1 MIPNRFPGAIPR
13 HHHPKPS
20 LARRF
25 VQSTLTLGLAALTSL
40 STASAAT
47 WDTVPLGGG
56 GYVTGIV
63 SNSDASA
70 IYLRT
75 DVGGAFRWVPAA
87 DGNNG
92 SWRSLSDAH
101 VPFGTDGAETVMN
114 IESIAID
121 PNNLDRVYTASGDAL
136 WISDDR
142 GETWD
147 VIPDSPVVR
156 TQGNG
161 EFRWCGERLAVDPN
175 NSNILWFGSRGNG
188 LQKGVK
194 QANGSWVW
202 TVVPATALPW
212 GQVVVTTPY
221 PKDKGGVM
229 FVTCDKNTTST
240 ILYAAVHDTVGS
252 TGGVYRSTDGGGT
265 WTKLG
270 VSPAATLY
278 PRRAQ
283 VAGDGTLYVTAG
295 TAGVYKMART
305 GATLDKIT
313 TLPVKEYTALAID
326 PQNSQ
331 VVYVADAASATVLR
345 TSNAGSSWLS
355 QTSFG
360 ARQEPDGIFAV
371 TGYWFGATA
380 ALMVNPTNSNE
391 LWATDY
397 FGAARTRTA
406 QNIGG
411 TPAST
416 WNMLQKN
423 QEETVVL
430 ALKNAPAGAKLVAG
444 IADVGGFRYTD
455 LSLRPYGAG
464 GNRFDDLPKGNYT
477 GLDFSE
483 SNPNV
488 WATTWVNP
496 EGQSH
501 GGTGSF
507 SLDGGVT
514 WQSFGK
520 IEQRTVAAG
529 TANTWIEWDV
539 APYLKQHLGGPVT
552 LILRNSTET
561 NAGLTFNSREGAN
574 APQLLINGSTTV
586 LASADAVVRDGTY
599 GAVNDGTGTALF
611 TKMSSASG
619 YTRWSYLKFDLT
631 GVSSVT
637 TGKLRLY
644 LTASDTVP
652 TAVAVYANDVT
663 SWTETGLTWNN
674 RPLFNGRAN
683 TYVSTPPSALT
694 ASGGG
699 GRIVVSATDAGNFVW
714 LPIGAGTPAYYTKD
728 RGVTWTASTGAPN
741 STITGIYTNGN
752 SPAYSALP
760 LAADRVNGNLYS
772 VAFSAWDNA
781 ISKTKHVFYKSTNGG
796 QTWAA
801 TGAVILNDSYNARTP
816 QLVAAPVADDLWFCD
831 DGTYNG
837 NGGGL
842 WRSTNGCTSLSKLTT
857 ATKVTAISF
866 GKASPGSSAPYAV
879 YIYGYAGSPSTQG
892 VYRSED
898 LGASWIKLANP
909 TIEGMPVLAGDRQNA
924 GSVFLGTGGRG
935 IFHYNSGTANLVPV
949 ADAFVRD
956 GSFATTNA
964 GNDPTLLVKLDGGGY
979 TRWSYLKF
987 DISGLSGTVTSG
999 KLRLTLTSPATSA
1012 TPVALYSCTDT
1023 TWIEG
1028 NGGTDN
1034 TPTGE
1039 LTWNVKPASAA
1050 SALVTVTIPANA
1062 ATGAVYELDVTSYI
1076 QQQKTAG
1083 ATAVTFVLKGTTSGS
1098 AYVVGF
1104 GSRETATAPE
1114 LNLILAP

>member
-1 MIPNRFPGAIPR
+1 M
-13 HHHPKPS
+13 
-20 LARRF
+20 
-25 VQSTLTLGLAALTSL
+25 LGVTALVSA
-40 STASAAT
+40 STALAAT

-56 GYVTGIV
+56 GYATGIV
-63 SNSDASA
+63 SNANASA

-87 DGNNG
+87 DGDNG
-92 SWRSLSDAH
+92 SWRSLSDYQ
-101 VPFGTDGAETVMN
+101 VPFGTPGAASVMN
-114 IESIAID
+114 VESIATD

-136 WISDDR
+136 WISDDK

-147 VIPDSPVVR
+147 VIPDSPVVN
-156 TQGNG
+156 TEGNA

-175 NSNILWFGSRGNG
+175 DSNILWFGSRESG
-188 LQKGVK
+188 LHKGVK

-212 GQVVVTTPY
+212 GQVVVQSPPRT
-221 PKDKGGVM
+221 KGGVM
-229 FVTCDKNTTST
+229 FVTADKNTNAT
-240 ILYAAVHDTVGS
+240 ILYAGVHDTVGS
-252 TGGVYRSTDGGGT
+252 TGGVYRSTDGGTT
-265 WTKLG
+265 WTQLG
-270 VSPAATLY
+270 VSTGATLY
-278 PRRAQ
+278 PRRGQ

-295 TAGVYKMART
+295 TAGVYKIART
-305 GATLDKIT
+305 GTTLDMIT
-313 TLPVKEYTALAID
+313 TLPVKQYTGVAVD

-331 VVYVADAASATVLR
+331 VVYVVDAASATVLR

-360 ARQEPDGIFAV
+360 TRQEPDGTLSV

-380 ALMVNPTNSNE
+380 ALMVNPANSNE

-397 FGAARTRTA
+397 FGAFRTRTA

-411 TPAST
+411 SPASI
-416 WNMLQKN
+416 WNTLQKG

-430 ALKNAPAGAKLVAG
+430 ALKNAPAGAKLMTGV
-444 IADVGGFRYTD
+444 ADVGGFRYSDVT
-455 LSLRPYGAG
+455 LRPYGAG
-464 GNRFDDLPKGNYT
+464 GNRFNDLQGGNYT
-477 GLDFSE
+477 SLDFSE
-483 SNPNV
+483 GNPNV
-488 WATTWVNP
+488 WATTWVRP
-496 EGQSH
+496 EGPSY

-507 SLDGGVT
+507 SLDGGVS
-514 WQSFGK
+514 WNSFGK
-520 IEQRTVAAG
+520 LDQVTVGAG
-529 TANTWIEWDV
+529 TADTWIEWDV

-552 LILRNSTET
+552 LIVRNYTES
-561 NAGLTFNSREGAN
+561 NGGLTFHSREGAN
-574 APQLLINGSTTV
+574 APRLLINGSTTV

-599 GAVNDGTGTALF
+599 GAVNDGTGATLF
-611 TKMSSASG
+611 TKTLPSASG
-619 YTRWSYLKFDLT
+619 YTRWSYLKFDLA
-631 GVSSVT
+631 GVASVT
-637 TGKLRLY
+637 TGKLRMY
-644 LTASDTVP
+644 LTTSDTAP
-652 TAVAVYANDVT
+652 LTAAVYANDVT
-663 SWTETGLTWNN
+663 SWSETALTWNN

-683 TYVSTPPSALT
+683 TYLSTPPSALT
-694 ASGGG
+694 AQGG
-699 GRIVVSATDAGNFVW
+699 GRIIVSATDAGNFVW
-714 LPIGAGTPAYYTKD
+714 LPIGTGTPAYYTKD
-728 RGVTWTASTGAPN
+728 RGVTWTASTGGPN

-752 SPAYSALP
+752 SPGYSSLQ
-760 LAADRVNGNLYS
+760 LTADRVNGNLYS
-772 VAFSAWDNA
+772 VALSAWDSA
-781 ISKTKHVFYKSTNGG
+781 TSQTKHVIYKSTNGG

-801 TGAVILNDSYNARTP
+801 TGGTVRNNSYNVRTP

-842 WRSTNGCTSLSKLTT
+842 WHSTDGGTSFTKFTT
-857 ATKVTAISF
+857 ATKVSAVSV

-898 LGASWIKLANP
+898 LGVSWIKLAAP

-924 GSVFLGTGGRG
+924 GNVFLGTGGRG
-935 IFHYNSGTANLVPV
+935 TFRYNSGTANLAPV

-956 GSFATTNA
+956 GASATTNF

-987 DISGLSGTVTSG
+987 DISGVSGTVTSA
-999 KLRLTLTSPATSA
+999 KLRLTLTAPATSA
-1012 TPVALYSCTDT
+1012 TPVALYSCSDT
-1023 TWIEG
+1023 SWIEG

-1034 TPTGE
+1034 SPTGE

-1062 ATGAVYELDVTSYI
+1062 ATGTPYELDITSYI

-1083 ATAVTFVLKGTTSGS
+1083 AAAVTLVLKGTTSGS
-1098 AYVVGF
+1098 PYVVGF
-1104 GSRETATAPE
+1104 GSRETATPPE
-1114 LNLILAP
+1114 LKLILAP

>member
-13 HHHPKPS
+13 QNHPKPS

-25 VQSTLTLGLAALTSL
+25 VQTTLALGLAAL
-40 STASAAT
+40 ASVSPATAAT

-56 GYVTGIV
+56 GYATGIV

-92 SWRSLSDAH
+92 SWRSLSDYQ
-101 VPFGTDGAETVMN
+101 VPFGTAGAETVMN
-114 IESIAID
+114 IESIATD
-121 PNNLDRVYTASGDAL
+121 PNNLDRVYTTSGDAF
-136 WISDDR
+136 WVSEDR

-147 VIPDSPVVR
+147 VIPNSPVVN
-156 TQGNG
+156 TEGNG

-188 LQKGVK
+188 LHKGVK
-194 QANGSWVW
+194 QADGSWVW

-212 GQVVVTTPY
+212 GDMVVTSQHPN
-221 PKDKGGVM
+221 KNGVM
-229 FVTCDKNTTST
+229 FVTCDKNTGTT
-240 ILYAAVHDTVGS
+240 ILYAGVHDSVGS

-270 VSPAATLY
+270 VSTGATLY
-278 PRRAQ
+278 PRRGQ

-295 TAGVYKMART
+295 TAGVYKVART
-305 GATLDKIT
+305 GTTLDKIT
-313 TLPVKEYTALAID
+313 TLPAKEYTGVAID
-326 PQNSQ
+326 SQNSQ
-331 VVYVADAASATVLR
+331 VVYLADAASATVLR

-423 QEETVVL
+423 QDETVVL
-430 ALKNAPAGAKLVAG
+430 AVKNAPTGAKLVAG
-444 IADVGGFRYTD
+444 VADVGGFRYSDVT
-455 LSLRPYGAG
+455 LRPYGAG
-464 GNRFDDLPKGNYT
+464 GNRFDDPKGGNFT
-477 GLDFSE
+477 SIDFSE
-483 SNPNV
+483 SNPSV
-488 WATTWVNP
+488 WASSWVSSSGP
-496 EGQSH
+496 SG
-501 GGTGSF
+501 GGTGTF

-514 WQSFGK
+514 WQTFGK
-520 IEQRTVAAG
+520 LEQRTVAAG

-552 LILRNSTET
+552 LILRNANET

-586 LASADAVVRDGTY
+586 LASADTIVRDGTY
-599 GAVNDGTGTALF
+599 GAVNDGSNTSLY
-611 TKMSSASG
+611 TKTTTIGS

-652 TAVAVYANDVT
+652 TTVAVYANDVT
-663 SWTETGLTWNN
+663 SWTETGLTWNT

-683 TYVSTPPSALT
+683 TYVSTPPTALT

-699 GRIVVSATDAGNFVW
+699 GRIVVSATDENNFVW
-714 LPIGAGTPAYYTKD
+714 LPIGTSTPAYYSKD
-728 RGVTWTASTGAPN
+728 RGVTWAASTGGPN
-741 STITGIYTNGN
+741 SQIAGIYTNGG
-752 SPAYSALP
+752 SAAYTALP
-760 LAADRVNGNLYS
+760 LVSDRVNGNFY
-772 VAFSAWDNA
+772 
-781 ISKTKHVFYKSTNGG
+781 ISKFAAWQSATNTTRHLTYRSTDGG
-796 QTWAA
+796 QTWVATAA
-801 TGAVILNDSYNARTP
+801 YINNSSFNVITP
-816 QLVAAPVADDLWFCD
+816 QFVAAPAANDLWFCD
-831 DGTYNG
+831 DGSQG
-837 NGGGL
+837 AGL
-842 WRSTNGCTSLSKLTT
+842 WRSTNGGDTWTKITT
-857 ATKVTAISF
+857 VGSASAVSF
-866 GKASPGSSAPYAV
+866 GKANAGSGYAYAV
-879 YIYGYAGSPSTQG
+879 YIYGKVGSVPG
-892 VYRSED
+892 VYRSD
-898 LGASWIKLANP
+898 NLGTTWVKLADP
-909 TIEGMPVLAGDRQNA
+909 TIEGSPVLAGDRQNA

-935 IFHYNSGTANLVPV
+935 IFRYNSGSANLVPI

-964 GNDPTLLVKLDGGGY
+964 GTDTSLLVKLDGGGY

-987 DISGLSGTVTSG
+987 DISGVSGTVSSG
-999 KLRLTLTSPATSA
+999 KLRLTLTSSPTSA
-1012 TPVALYSCTDT
+1012 TPVALYGCTDT
-1023 TWIEG
+1023 SWIEG

-1034 TPTGE
+1034 NPTGE
-1039 LTWNVKPASAA
+1039 LTWNVKSASDA
-1050 SALVTVTIPANA
+1050 SPLVTVTIPANA
-1062 ATGAVYELDVTSYI
+1062 ATGTTYELDVTSYI

-1083 ATAVTFVLKGTTSGS
+1083 ATAVTFVMKGTTSGS
-1098 AYVVGF
+1098 PYVVGF

-1114 LNLILAP
+1114 LNLTLAP